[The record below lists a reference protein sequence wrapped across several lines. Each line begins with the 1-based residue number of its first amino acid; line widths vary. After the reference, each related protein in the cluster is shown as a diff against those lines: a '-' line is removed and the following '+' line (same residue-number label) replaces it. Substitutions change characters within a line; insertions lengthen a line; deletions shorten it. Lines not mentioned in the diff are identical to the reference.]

1 MGGKMKIFNHH
12 MIKKIRE
19 EKGLTLHQFA
29 QMLGGNYQA
38 QHVHNW
44 ETGKL
49 NPSLKSLIHISEA
62 FKLPLEYF
70 FIEDY
75 NHSDNKNRREQTN
88 V

>member
-1 MGGKMKIFNHH
+1 MKRFDPQK
-12 MIKKIRE
+12 IKSLRQKLN
-19 EKGLTLHQFA
+19 LTQHEFA
-29 QMLGGNYQA
+29 HMLGKTYQA